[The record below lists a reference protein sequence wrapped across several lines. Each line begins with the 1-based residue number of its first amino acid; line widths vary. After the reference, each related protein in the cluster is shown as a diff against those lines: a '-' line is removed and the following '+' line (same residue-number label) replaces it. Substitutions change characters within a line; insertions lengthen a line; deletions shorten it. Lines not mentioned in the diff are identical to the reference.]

1 MATTSWSETQ
11 WRVLIPDGHEVG
23 KAKVGY
29 KNHGNILSCSA
40 TKILAIA
47 QDI

>member
-11 WRVLIPDGHEVG
+11 WRMLIPDGHEVG
-23 KAKVGY
+23 KAEVGY
-29 KNHGNILSCSA
+29 RNILSYSA